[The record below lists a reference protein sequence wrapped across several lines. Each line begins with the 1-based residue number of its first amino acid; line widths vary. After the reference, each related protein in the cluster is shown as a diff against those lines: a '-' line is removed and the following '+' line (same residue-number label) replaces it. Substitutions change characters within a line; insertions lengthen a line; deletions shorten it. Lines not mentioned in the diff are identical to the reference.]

1 VNDIILHHI
10 ISGVNK
16 NIPFTSSGKVNTG
29 ASLWYNNL
37 SRNYI
42 EQERK
47 DRKERTGKKGQER
60 CIRQGKQ
67 DMTK

>member
-1 VNDIILHHI
+1 MDDIILHHI

-16 NIPFTSSGKVNTG
+16 NIPFTSSGKVNTE

-47 DRKERTGKKGQER
+47 DRKDVSGK
-60 CIRQGKQ
+60 
-67 DMTK
+67 